1 MARDGF
7 FTGLDIGTS
16 SIKVLVAEFIDG
28 SMNVIGVSNVKSSGV
43 KDGIIVDIDAAAKS
57 IKTAIE
63 QAEEKAGIVIEQ
75 VNVGL
80 PANLL
85 QIEPTQG
92 MIPVTSES
100 KEIKDEDVES
110 VVRSALTKSITPER
124 EVISLVPE
132 EFIVDGFQGI
142 RDPRGMMGIRLEM
155 RGLIYTGPTTILHNL
170 RKTVERA
177 GIQVENIIIS
187 PLAMTRAVL
196 NEGEREFGA
205 TVIDMGGGQT
215 TVATIRNQELQYTNV
230 NQEGGDYVT
239 KDISKVLRTSKKIA
253 EGLKLNYGEA
263 YPPLASKETFQVE
276 VIGEVEPV
284 EVTEEY
290 LAEIISA
297 RLKHIFEQIKQDLE
311 RRHLLDLPG
320 GIVLIGGN
328 ALLPGVVELAQE
340 VFGVRVKLFVPN
352 QVGIRNPAFA
362 HVISLSEFAGSLTE
376 VNILAQRAIRGDES
390 LRHQPID
397 YRSSA
402 QLVSPVSPRPVF
414 NTVTT
419 PEPETTQSVEPV
431 APLQSEEK
439 SKGKLTDRFRSLIG
453 SMFDE

>member
-1 MARDGF
+1 M
-7 FTGLDIGTS
+7 IG
-16 SIKVLVAEFIDG
+16 D
-28 SMNVIGVSNVKSSGV
+28 
-43 KDGIIVDIDAAAKS
+43 
-57 IKTAIE
+57 
-63 QAEEKAGIVIEQ
+63 
-75 VNVGL
+75 
-80 PANLL
+80 
-85 QIEPTQG
+85 
-92 MIPVTSES
+92 
-100 KEIKDEDVES
+100 
-110 VVRSALTKSITPER
+110 
-124 EVISLVPE
+124 
-132 EFIVDGFQGI
+132 
-142 RDPRGMMGIRLEM
+142 
-155 RGLIYTGPTTILHNL
+155 
-170 RKTVERA
+170 
-177 GIQVENIIIS
+177 
-187 PLAMTRAVL
+187 
-196 NEGEREFGA
+196 
-205 TVIDMGGGQT
+205 
-215 TVATIRNQELQYTNV
+215 
-230 NQEGGDYVT
+230 
-239 KDISKVLRTSKKIA
+239 
-253 EGLKLNYGEA
+253 
-263 YPPLASKETFQVE
+263 
-276 VIGEVEPV
+276 VEPV

>member
-92 MIPVTSES
+92 MIPVSSES

-142 RDPRGMMGIRLEM
+142 HDPRGMMGIRLEM
-155 RGLIYTGPTTILHNL
+155 RGLIYTGPTTILHNI

-177 GIQVENIIIS
+177 GIQVENIVIS

-215 TVATIRNQELQYTNV
+215 TVATMRAQELQFTNIYP
-230 NQEGGDYVT
+230 EGGEYIT
-239 KDISKVLRTSKKIA
+239 KDISKVLKTSIA
-253 EGLKLNYGEA
+253 LHY
-263 YPPLASKETFQVE
+263 
-276 VIGEVEPV
+276 I
-284 EVTEEY
+284 
-290 LAEIISA
+290 
-297 RLKHIFEQIKQDLE
+297 
-311 RRHLLDLPG
+311 
-320 GIVLIGGN
+320 
-328 ALLPGVVELAQE
+328 
-340 VFGVRVKLFVPN
+340 
-352 QVGIRNPAFA
+352 
-362 HVISLSEFAGSLTE
+362 LSEFFAKSFSIIYIKFTLIFFLYLQIT
-376 VNILAQRAIRGDES
+376 LKSAI
-390 LRHQPID
+390 
-397 YRSSA
+397 
-402 QLVSPVSPRPVF
+402 F
-414 NTVTT
+414 W
-419 PEPETTQSVEPV
+419 
-431 APLQSEEK
+431 
-439 SKGKLTDRFRSLIG
+439 
-453 SMFDE
+453 

>member
-92 MIPVTSES
+92 MIPVSSES

-124 EVISLVPE
+124 EAISLVPE

-142 RDPRGMMGIRLEM
+142 HDPRGMMGIRLEM

-177 GIQVENIIIS
+177 GIQVENIVIS

-215 TVATIRNQELQYTNV
+215 TVATMRAQELQFTNIYP
-230 NQEGGDYVT
+230 EGGEYIT
-239 KDISKVLRTSKKIA
+239 KDISKVLKTSMQIA
-253 EGLKLNYGEA
+253 EALKFNFGNADIEEA
-263 YPPLASKETFQVE
+263 SETETVQVE
-276 VIGEVEPV
+276 VVGENSPV
-284 EVTEEY
+284 EITEKY

-297 RLKHIFEQIKQDLE
+297 RVKHILDRVKQDLT
-311 RRHLLDLPG
+311 RGRLLDLPG
-320 GIVLIGGN
+320 GIVLVGGT
-328 ALLPGVVELAQE
+328 AIMPGVVEVAQE
-340 VFGVRVKLFVPN
+340 IFETNVSLKDVEKAVKKDVAEKGLTGDICIYINAERRAAYYTVN
-352 QVGIRNPAFA
+352 Q
-362 HVISLSEFAGSLTE
+362 EGS
-376 VNILAQRAIRGDES
+376 DEYKVD
-390 LRHQPID
+390 LGN
-397 YRSSA
+397 
-402 QLVSPVSPRPVF
+402 L
-414 NTVTT
+414 
-419 PEPETTQSVEPV
+419 
-431 APLQSEEK
+431 
-439 SKGKLTDRFRSLIG
+439 
-453 SMFDE
+453 